1 LAWFL
6 VEFFWDLIARRF
18 DEVAD
23 PQTVS
28 EEFSRFRDI
37 MAADGTILRLHEF
50 LMDEFRARKE

>member
-1 LAWFL
+1 M
-6 VEFFWDLIARRF
+6 EFFWDLIARRF